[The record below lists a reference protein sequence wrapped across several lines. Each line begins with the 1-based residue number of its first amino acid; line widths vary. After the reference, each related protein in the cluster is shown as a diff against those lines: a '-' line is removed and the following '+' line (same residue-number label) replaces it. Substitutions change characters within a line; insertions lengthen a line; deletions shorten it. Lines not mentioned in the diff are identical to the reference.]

1 MRPRETYG
9 AATADGAAA
18 TACAARRGRAA
29 LAALALT
36 ALAACGD
43 SGAARPSPAAG
54 PEPHPAAV
62 PQPAAAAANTEGGVC
77 GRTPQV
83 RDALVAATR
92 KPDCASVAAADLASV
107 FDLDLSGPVDLA
119 SAPPI
124 RALRAGDFQGLSQLG
139 LLILRGNQLTALPPG
154 IFAGLVH
161 LNTLDLAE
169 NRLGALD
176 PAVFAGLSQLWTLSL
191 AGNQLAALPPGVFDG
206 TPALL
211 SLDVSYNRLTEW
223 PAAALRGLQSLDVL
237 WLAENRLTALPAG
250 ALAPYPVLRT
260 LDLSRNLVAELP
272 DGAFRGAAG
281 LTSLWLSQN
290 PGSPFAISVDLERA
304 GEDPAAPGSV
314 RLRAVVAVGAPF
326 AVRARLEPRGGVL
339 SASQVVVP
347 AGRTASSE
355 VTATNAPGSSFSV
368 RVRLAPPTSGCG
380 AGACYDGFDLVAGPP
395 LVLANP
401 PSMRVTAPAVHLV
414 QATQSLDG
422 RVPLVAG
429 RPALLRVFATSDSAN
444 AFRAAARATF
454 FLDGRAAYT
463 VSLEAPAGGIPTE
476 VAPGRLERSFNARVP
491 GAFVQPGAEM
501 VVELDP
507 DHALPLASGSTRRI
521 PAEGRAQL
529 DARSVRPF
537 DLTVVPVQYLWTLN
551 ADNNAAVVATA
562 RDFATAASAERLRF
576 VRALLPLAE
585 VNAKVREPY
594 FTAADTSEL
603 GGLALLEEIQ
613 LLRHIEAGGS
623 EEHYHGIFAAPRFV
637 RRDAFWSFLG
647 VAFQPGYSG
656 LSLSHRR
663 DGEPDPEFELTL
675 AHELG
680 HNLALGHAPC
690 GGPDGVDEAFPYLD
704 GSIGAWG
711 YEFGGRSWPGRLI
724 DPARHVDLMS
734 YCRPYWISDY
744 NFAKALAFRAERA
757 GSARPGRPVRS
768 LLLWGGVRN
777 GRLRLAPALVW
788 DAPPKLPAR
797 PGPYRLAGF
806 DARGA
811 ELFSLSFEPDML
823 DHGAGRSFLFAL
835 PFRPAWERAVQAI
848 VLRGPEGV
856 AVVEASDSRRLA
868 VFTTGGGVTGGR
880 GGARIRG
887 IVRDWGGVVAPGLAA
902 SGAVDVS
909 FGWPGP
915 GAR

>member
-1 MRPRETYG
+1 MRPRE
-9 AATADGAAA
+9 ADAPATAG
-18 TACAARRGRAA
+18 AARRGRAA

-43 SGAARPSPAAG
+43 SGAVRPSPSAG
-54 PEPHPAAV
+54 PEPPPAPV

-83 RDALVAATR
+83 RDALLAATG
-92 KPDCASVAAADLASV
+92 KQDCASVSAADLASV
-107 FDLDLSGPVDLA
+107 FDLDLSGPLDPS

-139 LLILRGNQLTALPPG
+139 SLVLRGNQLVALPPG
-154 IFAGLVH
+154 IFAGLVQ

-169 NRLGALD
+169 NQLAALD
-176 PAVFAGLSQLWTLSL
+176 PAVFADLSQLWTLSL
-191 AGNQLAALPPGVFDG
+191 AGNQLAALPPGMFAG

-211 SLDVSYNRLTEW
+211 SLDIGYNRLTEW
-223 PAAALRGLQSLDVL
+223 PAAALRDLRSLDAL
-237 WLAENRLTALPAG
+237 WLAENRLTELSAR
-250 ALAPYPVLRT
+250 ALAPHPVLRT
-260 LDLSRNLVAELP
+260 LDLSRNLVGALP

-281 LTSLWLSQN
+281 LTSLLLGQN
-290 PGSPFAISVDLERA
+290 PGSPFAISMGLERA
-304 GEDPAAPGSV
+304 GDDPATPGSV
-314 RLRAVVAVGAPF
+314 RFRAVVPVGAPF
-326 AVRARLEPRGGVL
+326 AARARLEPRGGVL

-347 AGRTASSE
+347 AGRTTSSE

-368 RVRLAPPTSGCG
+368 TARLAPPTNACG
-380 AGACYDGFDLVAGPP
+380 HGSCWDGFDLVAGPP

-401 PSMRVTAPAVHLV
+401 PSMRVTAPAVHLI

-444 AFRAAARATF
+444 GFRPAARATF
-454 FLDGRAAYT
+454 FLDGRAAHT
-463 VSLEAPAGGIPTE
+463 ASLEAPPGGIPTE
-476 VAPGRLERSFNARVP
+476 LAPGRLERSFNARIP
-491 GAFVQPGAEM
+491 GSFVQPGAEM
-501 VVELDP
+501 VIELDP

-521 PAEGRAQL
+521 PAEGRAPL
-529 DARSVRPF
+529 DARPVPPF
-537 DLTVVPVQYLWTLN
+537 ALTVVPVQYLWNLN

-576 VRALLPLAE
+576 ARAMLPLAE

-623 EEHYHGIFAAPRFV
+623 EEHYHGAFAAPRFV
-637 RRDAFWSFLG
+637 RRGAFWSFLG

-656 LSLSHRR
+656 LSLSHRS

-690 GGPDGVDEAFPYLD
+690 GGPEGVDEAFPYSD
-704 GSIGAWG
+704 GSIGVWG
-711 YEFGGRSWPGRLI
+711 YEFGGPSWPGRLI

-734 YCRPYWISDY
+734 YCRPYWVSDY
-744 NFAKALAFRAERA
+744 NFAKALAFRTERA
-757 GSARPGRPVRS
+757 GSARPARPERS

-797 PGPYRLAGF
+797 PGPYRLTGV

-811 ELFSLSFEPDML
+811 ELFSFSFEPDML

-835 PFRPAWERAVQAI
+835 PFRPAWERAVQAV

-856 AVVEASDSRRLA
+856 AVVEVPESRRLA
-868 VFTTGGGVTGGR
+868 VFTTGGGVAGGR
-880 GGARIRG
+880 ARIRS
-887 IVRDWGGVVAPGLAA
+887 IVRDWGGVLAPGLAA

-915 GAR
+915 DAR